1 MNGING
7 AGYNPAIEDVPNTF
21 EEGDEPS
28 MNEIENELV
37 VVEFS
42 EEEVQQLGVGDEIYW
57 TVMLK
62 DGRNIDLLFK
72 QIL

>member
-62 DGRNIDLLFK
+62 DGKQVDLLFK